1 MRETKNYYLEDDD
14 FIAMWLLAT
23 TREIISKARNRELAS
38 LNVEATAEQ
47 AGILFC
53 VKASKEPPT
62 PAAIARCVLKESQTV
77 SGLLKRMRERGLLE
91 KSVDPDRRNWARIA
105 LTQKGEE
112 AFKKSIERKAY
123 HRFLSVLSSEER
135 RQLRSILGKL
145 RDKVLEEML
154 MERPT
159 FP

>member
-1 MRETKNYYLEDDD
+1 M
-14 FIAMWLLAT
+14 
-23 TREIISKARNRELAS
+23 
-38 LNVEATAEQ
+38 
-47 AGILFC
+47 
-53 VKASKEPPT
+53 
-62 PAAIARCVLKESQTV
+62 KESQTV